1 MMLALSAASGPALP
15 LLTLHLVPAA
25 LLFRSGALGNY
36 PSSRLGLAIVVWEGV
51 YWATLACLPYY
62 DRLDRL
68 VEGGVSRG
76 GAGVGPKHI
85 EEPCCECH
93 AECEASGD
101 WNHDWNQS
109 RNQSWTQRLERLV
122 PETPPETGIE
132 TGSSGICGSG
142 TGSHAVRDGSP
153 RCGTGPRGSQATVRS

>member
-1 MMLALSAASGPALP
+1 MMLLLSAASGPAHP

-36 PSSRLGLAIVVWEGV
+36 PSSALGLAIVVWEGV

-93 AECEASGD
+93 AECVCGSDVAETGTVTGTRAGTRAGAKD
-101 WNHDWNQS
+101 WNDWF
-109 RNQSWTQRLERLV
+109 QRLRRRL
-122 PETPPETGIE
+122 E
-132 TGSSGICGSG
+132 
-142 TGSHAVRDGSP
+142 
-153 RCGTGPRGSQATVRS
+153 